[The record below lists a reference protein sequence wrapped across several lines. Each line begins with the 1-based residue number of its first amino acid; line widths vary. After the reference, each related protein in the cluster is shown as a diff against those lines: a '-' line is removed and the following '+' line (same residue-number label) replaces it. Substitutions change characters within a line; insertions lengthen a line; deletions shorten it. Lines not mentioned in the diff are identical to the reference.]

1 VIPPK
6 PRGPH
11 PDAEALYRA
20 QASPGSE
27 GSAEVLAHSATCAD
41 CSAELAA
48 LEQFDAR
55 PPDLFGAEARRT
67 RGAWA
72 KFIGAP
78 EPRRSTFGL
87 VPALVTAAAVCL
99 AVALVVFLP
108 RRETDVL
115 RGGEASARA
124 FSPSGEI
131 PAPPAE
137 FRFPSSGDASV
148 RVSVF
153 DAERFY
159 AWTSAPSAPGVPVAF
174 PETERAKLRPGT
186 TYTWIVLGG
195 GEALPA
201 HTFTLRR

>member
-1 VIPPK
+1 MIPPK

-11 PDAEALYRA
+11 PDAESLYRA
-20 QASPGSE
+20 HASPKGE
-27 GSAEVLAHSATCAD
+27 ASAEVLAHAATCAD

-55 PPDLFGAEARRT
+55 PPDLFGAEARRA
-67 RGAWA
+67 RAAWA
-72 KFIGAP
+72 KFTGAP
-78 EPRRSTFGL
+78 APRRSTFGL
-87 VPALVTAAAVCL
+87 MPAFAMAAAVCL

-115 RGGEASARA
+115 RGGESSARA

-131 PAPPAE
+131 AAPPAE
-137 FRFPSSGDASV
+137 FRFPWSGAASV

-153 DAERFY
+153 DAERRY
-159 AWTSAPSAPGVPVAF
+159 VWTSAPSAPGEPVAF